1 MKSIIV
7 GTAGHIDH
15 GKTALVKA
23 LTGIDADRLEEEKR
37 RGITIDLGFANMD
50 LQMAGD
56 RAENDAAKNPANND
70 PAKNDPAKGGETL
83 RIGFVDVPGHER
95 FVRNMLAGVGGIDL
109 VLLVIAA
116 DEGIKPQTREHF
128 DILQL
133 LGVRRGITV
142 LTKADAVDAETL
154 EVVRLEVQE
163 FLRGTFL
170 DNPKSDDSEFD
181 GAKIRENA
189 ESEKSEF
196 LDRAGSNQS
205 KSIVAVSSRTG
216 AGLEEL
222 KRALVAAAGE
232 VTARDS
238 KALVRLPIDRV
249 FTMKGFGTVVT
260 GTLVAGTIRAEDELE
275 VFPTGQRV
283 RVRGVQVHGQVAEAA
298 VAGQRTALNLA
309 GASTEDLARGMTLA
323 PPETFRT
330 TRVVDVKMRLL
341 ASAPRALKD
350 GARVHFHSYTMESVG
365 EVRLYEA
372 RKMDHTQLHDSPVTT
387 STSRAQNARE
397 IGPPLVREFAESP
410 TLAAKN
416 AARMGHLRSVGR
428 PELFPGGEAFAQ
440 IRLAEAAL
448 LMPGDRFILRQFSP
462 VVTIGGG
469 VVLDAAP
476 MTDPK
481 GVRKLQ
487 KAAGAAIP
495 AFVQSMEEF
504 GAGRAV
510 AILARRVA
518 RRGMRGLTLAEAV
531 AETGWWRAQVVEIAQ
546 ALIKDGL
553 LVRFQDR
560 LFGKHEFELAQAGVL
575 DAVSGFHG
583 KNPLSAGMSKGE
595 LQDELQR
602 ALEMSA
608 ELFAAAVESLARA
621 KKLELVNELV
631 RLPGRGVVMK
641 DEEAESKKTIEAA
654 FATAGLKVP
663 ALQEVIA
670 GLKIDKVRAQKI
682 VTLLL
687 RDRVLVKVSDELV
700 FHRGALEQLR
710 RDLAAHKTKSAK
722 IDVAKFKELTG
733 VSRKYAIPLLEYLDR
748 ERVTRR
754 VGDVR
759 EIL

>member
-37 RGITIDLGFANMD
+37 RGITIDLGFAHMD
-50 LQMAGD
+50 LPAASD
-56 RAENDAAKNPANND
+56 RAASDAGKD
-70 PAKNDPAKGGETL
+70 PAKSGPARNDPTRKGETL

-95 FVRNMLAGVGGIDL
+95 FVRNMLAGVGGMDL

-116 DEGIKPQTREHF
+116 DESIKPQTREHF

-142 LTKADAVDAETL
+142 LTKSDTVDAETL

-170 DNPKSDDSEFD
+170 DEPKADNSKADNRKSLDPAGLDAAQSL
-181 GAKIRENA
+181 
-189 ESEKSEF
+189 EKS
-196 LDRAGSNQS
+196 Q
-205 KSIVAVSSRTG
+205 SIVSVSSLTG

-222 KRALVAAAGE
+222 KQALVAAAGE
-232 VTARDS
+232 VKARDS
-238 KALVRLPIDRV
+238 GALVRLPIDRV

-260 GTLVAGTIRAEDELE
+260 GTLVAGTIRPEDELE
-275 VFPTGQRV
+275 VFPTGRQV
-283 RVRGVQVHGQVAEAA
+283 RVRGVQVHGQATDAA
-298 VAGQRTALNLA
+298 LAGQRTALNLA

-323 PPETFRT
+323 PPETLRT

-350 GARVHFHSYTMESVG
+350 GARVHFHSYTMETVG
-365 EVRLYEA
+365 EVRLYES
-372 RKMDHTQLHDSPVTT
+372 REVDPTVLDSEVKT
-387 STSRAQNARE
+387 
-397 IGPPLVREFAESP
+397 P

-416 AARMGHLRSVGR
+416 AVGMGHPGAAGR
-428 PELFPGGEAFAQ
+428 AQLFPGAEGFAQ
-440 IRLAEAAL
+440 VRLAEAAL
-448 LMPGDRFILRQFSP
+448 LLPGDRFILRQFSP

-469 VVLDAAP
+469 VVVDAAP
-476 MTDPK
+476 MIDPK
-481 GVRKLQ
+481 GVRELE

-495 AFVQSMEEF
+495 AFTQMMEAF
-504 GAGRAV
+504 GSGRGGS
-510 AILARRVA
+510 ILTGRVT

-531 AETGWWRAQVVEIAQ
+531 AETGRRRAEIVETAG
-546 ALIKDGL
+546 ALIEDRL

-560 LFGKHEFELAQAGVL
+560 LFAQHEFELAQAGVL
-575 DAVSGFHG
+575 EAVSGFH
-583 KNPLSAGMSKGE
+583 KENPLSAGMSKGE
-595 LQDELQR
+595 IQDELQR
-602 ALEMSA
+602 ALEMA
-608 ELFAAAVESLARA
+608 PELFAAAVESLARA
-621 KKLELVNELV
+621 KKLELVHELV

-641 DEEAESKKTIEAA
+641 DEEAESKKTIEEA
-654 FATAGLKVP
+654 FAGAGLKVP

-670 GLKIDKVRAQKI
+670 GLKIDKGRAQKI

-687 RDRVLVKVSDELV
+687 RDRVLVKISEELV
-700 FHRGALEQLR
+700 FHHGALEQLR
-710 RDLAAHKTKSAK
+710 RELAGYKTKSAK